1 MNAPIQT
8 HVNNIQ
14 TVTYKMQKYYLW
26 SALEVLIMQSGLN
39 IYIAS
44 YSRVFH

>member
-1 MNAPIQT
+1 MNAPVQT

-14 TVTYKMQKYYLW
+14 TVTYKMQKHYLW
-26 SALEVLIMQSGLN
+26 SALEVLIMQTGLN